1 MSEPTIICPNCK
13 SEIKLTE
20 SLAAPLIE
28 ATRRQYD
35 QKIAQ
40 KDAEVA
46 KREAAIRD
54 HEAALAKQKAA
65 MDEETEAKLKAGREK
80 IAAEEARKAKL
91 LVGADLEQ
99 RSKELAELQEVLKE
113 RDTKL
118 AEAQKAQADLIRKQR
133 ELDDAKREMDL
144 TIEKRV
150 QESLGSVR
158 DKAKLEAEEGL
169 KLRVLEKEEQIAG
182 MQRQIEE
189 LRRKAEQGSQQLQ
202 GEALEL
208 E

>member
-1 MSEPTIICPNCK
+1 MTEPTITCPNCK

-20 SLAAPLIE
+20 SLAAPLID
-28 ATRRQYD
+28 ATRRQFE
-35 QKIAQ
+35 QKIAE

-46 KREAAIRD
+46 RREAAIRD
-54 HEAALAKQKAA
+54 RAAVLAQQKAA
-65 MDEETEAKLKAGREK
+65 LDEETEAKLKAGRER

-113 RDTKL
+113 RDSKL

-133 ELDDAKREMDL
+133 ELDDARREMDL

-158 DKAKLEAEEGL
+158 DKAKQEAEDGL
-169 KLRVLEKEEQIAG
+169 KLRVAEKEEQIAG

-189 LRRKAEQGSQQLQ
+189 LRRKAEQGS
-202 GEALEL
+202 
-208 E
+208 

>member
-1 MSEPTIICPNCK
+1 MSEPTITCPNCK

-20 SLAAPLIE
+20 SLAAPLID

-46 KREAAIRD
+46 KREAAMRD

-65 MDEETEAKLKAGREK
+65 IDEETEAKLKAGRAS
-80 IAAEEARKAKL
+80 IAADEAKKAKL

-118 AEAQKAQADLIRKQR
+118 AEAQKAQADALRKQR
-133 ELDDAKREMDL
+133 ELDDAMRAMDV
-144 TIEKRV
+144 TV
-150 QESLGSVR
+150 QNKVNESLVAVR
-158 DKAKLEAEEGL
+158 DKAKQEAEE
-169 KLRVLEKEEQIAG
+169 
-182 MQRQIEE
+182 
-189 LRRKAEQGSQQLQ
+189 
-202 GEALEL
+202 
-208 E
+208 